1 MEVIT
6 RHGTV
11 RMPSY
16 LPVTTFGDAYPLDD
30 VIRPYLP
37 RLADCL
43 MVSYHYAKQMKSR
56 PDQPLFI
63 DSGGFAMLLPGARI
77 EERAD
82 GTAAIRITT
91 DEAEDYVAPEDVL
104 AFQEQVADFGAP
116 LDFPIPP
123 ACDIDE
129 ARRRQRLTIAN
140 AKWALANQK
149 TAMRLF
155 GCVQGWDVESYVDC
169 ARQLL
174 EAGYSDVAI
183 GGLVPRLRDKN
194 LVLTIVREIAALKP
208 CLLHAFG
215 VGEPDM
221 ARQVIAAGATSV
233 DSSSYVRA
241 AADGKCWDG
250 TALEYPSVFERV
262 KIALKN
268 LEIARNTFSQ
278 GASDEHR

>member
-6 RHGTV
+6 QHGTV

-56 PDQPLFI
+56 PNQPLFV
-63 DSGGFAMLLPGARI
+63 DSGGFAVLLPGASI

-82 GTAAIRITT
+82 GTAAIRVTT
-91 DEAEDYVAPEDVL
+91 DDTEDYVAPEDVL
-104 AFQEQVADFGAP
+104 AFQERVADFGAA
-116 LDFPIPP
+116 LDFPIPL
-123 ACDIDE
+123 ACDPDE

-140 AKWALANQK
+140 AKWALANRK
-149 TAMRLF
+149 TTLRLF

-174 EAGYSDVAI
+174 EAGYSDLAI
-183 GGLVPRLRDKN
+183 GGLVPRLRDKD
-194 LVLTIVREIAALKP
+194 LVLAIVQEIAALKP

-215 VGEPDM
+215 IGEPDM

-233 DSSSYVRA
+233 DSSSYVRT
-241 AADGKCWDG
+241 AADGRCWDG
-250 TALEYPSVFERV
+250 TRVDDPSVFERV
-262 KIALKN
+262 RLALQN
-268 LEIARNTFSQ
+268 LDLARFK
-278 GASDEHR
+278 